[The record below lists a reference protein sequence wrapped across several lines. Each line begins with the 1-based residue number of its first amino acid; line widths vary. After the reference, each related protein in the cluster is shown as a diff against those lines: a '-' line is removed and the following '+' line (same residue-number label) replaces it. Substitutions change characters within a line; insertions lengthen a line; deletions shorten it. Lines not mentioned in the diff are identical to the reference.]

1 MFKQLSAA
9 NKQAAP
15 QVEQKITQV
24 FGTEVINKSEPI
36 VIKTSGNLTAKNR
49 MELYA
54 EVGGLFDSSAHAFK
68 PGVYFQKGEILLE
81 LDHREEI
88 ISLKAQRS
96 TFFNQLVLL
105 LPDLKFDY
113 PEAVKSWE
121 KYISNFSVDKPTP
134 ELPEPTSEKE
144 KLFIISR
151 NIYTLYYNIKNSE
164 QQLDKFVITAPYD
177 GILIEA
183 LADPGT
189 LIRSGQKL
197 GEFISPYTYELEV
210 AINTSYADLLSKGKS
225 VKLHNVDRSK
235 SWDGIV
241 KRVNSTVDPGSQ
253 TIPTYIEVR
262 GTELKEGMYLEADIE
277 AKMEKNVFEI
287 DRKLL
292 VGNDNIYEIKDS
304 ILRLTQVQPVYYKEN
319 TVLVRGLAD
328 GSRILTNAVPGA
340 HDGMIINEIRR

>member
-1 MFKQLSAA
+1 
-9 NKQAAP
+9 
-15 QVEQKITQV
+15 VEQKMTQV
-24 FGTEVINKSEPI
+24 FGAEVINKSEPI
-36 VIKTSGNLTAKNR
+36 TIKTSGNLTAKNR

-68 PGVYFQKGEILLE
+68 PGVYFKKGEVLLE
-81 LDHREEI
+81 VDHREEI

-113 PEAVKSWE
+113 PEAVKNWE
-121 KYISNFSVDKPTP
+121 TYISKFTVD
-134 ELPEPTSEKE
+134 EPTAEQPKPSSEKE
-144 KLFIISR
+144 KLFVISR

-189 LIRSGQKL
+189 LIRTGQKL

-210 AINTSYADLLSKGKS
+210 AINTSYADLLSRGKN
-225 VKLHNVDRSK
+225 VKLYNVDRSK
-235 SWDGIV
+235 SWQGTV

-262 GTELKEGMYLEADIE
+262 GADLKEGMYLEADVE
-277 AKMEKNVFEI
+277 AKMETNVFEI

-292 VGNDNIYEIKDS
+292 VGNNNIYQIVDS
-304 ILRLTQVQPVYYKEN
+304 VLRLTQVQPVYFKES
-319 TVLVRGLAD
+319 TALVKGLPD

-340 HDGMIINEIRR
+340 HDGMLVKEIRR